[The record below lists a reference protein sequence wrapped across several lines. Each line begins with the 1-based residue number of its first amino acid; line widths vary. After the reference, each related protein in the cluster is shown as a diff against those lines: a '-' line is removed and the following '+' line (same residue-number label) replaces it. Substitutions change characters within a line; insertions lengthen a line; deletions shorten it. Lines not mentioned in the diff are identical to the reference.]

1 LADDLSPE
9 QISARWKLELG
20 IKISLETIYPYI
32 WADQKSGGVYQFL
45 RNKGK
50 EVAVT

>member
-20 IKISLETIYPYI
+20 IKISLEAIYPYI
-32 WADQKSGGVYQFL
+32 WADQKSGGSVFA
-45 RNKGK
+45 NKGK